1 MNAAKALVWVMSGLL
16 LALLAVLVVGLSL
29 GWHLEEPDIE
39 ATARGGMSSFDL
51 VNLDQPPGTVIT
63 GVADLNG
70 KIAVSL
76 SGGGEAPRII
86 LVDGGTGTFSGKIE
100 IIREGD

>member
-29 GWHLEEPDIE
+29 GWHLDDPVSE
-39 ATARGGMSSFDL
+39 ASATGAMTTFDL
-51 VNLDQPPGTVIT
+51 VNLDQPGGTVIT
-63 GVADLNG
+63 GVTDVDG

-86 LVDGGTGTFSGKIE
+86 LVDSETGAVAGKIE
-100 IIREGD
+100 IGKEGK